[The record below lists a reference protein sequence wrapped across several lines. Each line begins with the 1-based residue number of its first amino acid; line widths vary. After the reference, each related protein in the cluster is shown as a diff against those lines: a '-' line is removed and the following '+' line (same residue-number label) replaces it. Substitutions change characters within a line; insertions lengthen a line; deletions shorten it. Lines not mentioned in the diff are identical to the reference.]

1 MLTSDNEIETGGQTA
16 ILVAGIR
23 LSKKTDLADT
33 RNGIRRVM
41 RTVAKVR

>member
-1 MLTSDNEIETGGQTA
+1 MLTSDNEIETGGQT